1 MRTAQRCIAQR
12 RVGQQVHEPP
22 AVQAAQCAKPKQPR
36 QCHAQRAGQKRQN
49 QKADRLG
56 HALRHRVPI
65 QPGKILFK
73 TVPDALHPAIL
84 AVLLQRVPGGVERL
98 FGVGVGVG
106 AQPCRGVRVDPR
118 AGERRNKLVHVL
130 GVAALGIKIKP
141 AHGYSV
147 GAKIMVGLVG
157 GLHRRVGKGE
167 QHAAQQNACRA
178 LFGKVPDPPQRQR
191 RRTGQHSQP
200 HAKAGHARRRYA
212 AGVQPV
218 EHAPVVAD
226 DDAQRG
232 ADRQHESP
240 PGGGLL
246 HGG

>member
-1 MRTAQRCIAQR
+1 MRTAQRRIAQR

-56 HALRHRVPI
+56 HALRRGVPI
-65 QPGKILFK
+65 QIGKILFK
-73 TVPDALHPAIL
+73 AVPDALHPAIL

-98 FGVGVGVG
+98 LGVGVGVG

-118 AGERRNKLVHVL
+118 AGERCDQLVHVL
-130 GVAALGIKIKP
+130 GVAALGIKIEP

-147 GAKIMVGLVG
+147 GAQIMVGLVG
-157 GLHRRVGKGE
+157 CLHRRVGKGK
-167 QHAAQQNACRA
+167 QHAAQQNARRGP
-178 LFGKVPDPPQRQR
+178 LGKIPDPPQRQR
-191 RRTGQHSQP
+191 RRTGQHGQP
-200 HAKAGHARRRYA
+200 HAKAGDACSRYA

-218 EHAPVVAD
+218 EHAPAVAD

>member
-36 QCHAQRAGQKRQN
+36 QCHAQRTGQKRQN

-56 HALRHRVPI
+56 HALRHRVSI

-130 GVAALGIKIKP
+130 GVAALGIKIEP
-141 AHGYSV
+141 ANGYGV

-167 QHAAQQNACRA
+167 QHAAQQNARRA

-191 RRTGQHSQP
+191 RRTG
-200 HAKAGHARRRYA
+200 
-212 AGVQPV
+212 
-218 EHAPVVAD
+218 
-226 DDAQRG
+226 
-232 ADRQHESP
+232 
-240 PGGGLL
+240 
-246 HGG
+246 